1 MTGSPRPWKKRRH
14 IVTEAVFASKQV
26 EELAEVVGRTVLT
39 FVFAEVSGL
48 SKYFLVSDRPGY
60 ARNRK
65 SEK

>member
-1 MTGSPRPWKKRRH
+1 
-14 IVTEAVFASKQV
+14 VTEAVFASKQV